1 MQVSADSLE
10 THLER
15 KGLAGAYIVFGDE
28 PLQSIESADLVRA
41 AARAEGI
48 LERLLFEVESGFDW
62 HQLLGQANELSLFA
76 ERRLLEIRL
85 GKRKPDKPG
94 SAALTNLLN
103 QNDSRDIILV
113 TAGRLDRGVQ
123 KSKWFKAI
131 DAAGVTVQARQ
142 ITSSKLDQWIM
153 RRAKAHDITLS
164 APAAELIAVRAEG
177 NLLAAAQELDKLSLL
192 VDRGEVDVDT
202 VLNAMVD
209 SARFDVFGLIDA
221 ALSGDSVKAVRMLR
235 GLREEGT
242 EAVVIG
248 WAFNRE
254 LRNLVHMAVDVAA
267 GQPVQSVLNGHNV
280 WGSRVSIVRR
290 TLERASLARLT
301 QLFRDSMLLDR
312 IIKGSLLGNPWDEL
326 EMLCL
331 ELSRKRKFLCEL

>member
-10 THLER
+10 THIER
-15 KGLAGAYIVFGDE
+15 KGLARAYLVFGDE

-41 AARAEGI
+41 AARAEGV

-62 HQLLGQANELSLFA
+62 HQLLSQANELSLFA
-76 ERRLLEIRL
+76 DRRLLEIRL
-85 GKRKPDKPG
+85 GTRKPDKTG
-94 SAALTNLLN
+94 SAALTDLLN
-103 QNDSRDIILV
+103 QDDSQDIILV
-113 TAGRLDRGVQ
+113 TAERLDRGVQ

-131 DAAGVTVQARQ
+131 DAVGVTVQVRQ

-164 APAAELIAVRAEG
+164 VSAAELIAVRAEG

-209 SARFDVFGLIDA
+209 SARFDVFGLIDVT
-221 ALSGDSVKAVRMLR
+221 LSGDSAKAVRMLR

-254 LRNLVHMAVDVAA
+254 LRNLVHMAVDVTA

-280 WGSRVSIVRR
+280 WSSRASIVRR

-301 QLFRDSMLLDR
+301 QLFRDSMRLDR

-331 ELSRKRKFLCEL
+331 ELSRKR